1 VSKQCA
7 HSVGRVSQPPRPG
20 GVVPLT
26 RAGLEQHD
34 LLYDVRRVRE
44 DSRGDDASKVVRE
57 EER

>member
-1 VSKQCA
+1 M
-7 HSVGRVSQPPRPG
+7 
-20 GVVPLT
+20 T